1 MMRGASSSPS
11 APSGV
16 QTRGQK
22 RRIGQSDVWDLI
34 VNNDDI
40 CFKHILRRL
49 NSNDVKFLYGV
60 NTETRKLIKRSSRE
74 SDLKKKLKVRE
85 ILRGTWS
92 RITSMCVSNTSFR
105 D

>member
-40 CFKHILRRL
+40 CFKTH
-49 NSNDVKFLYGV
+49 
-60 NTETRKLIKRSSRE
+60 RSEIGFERC
-74 SDLKKKLKVRE
+74 E
-85 ILRGTWS
+85 ILARGEYGDEK
-92 RITSMCVSNTSFR
+92 V